1 MGGPSLSVQLER
13 GRTPHFPGETV
24 KGRVILDWKK
34 GGPVKYVRLRCVGAV
49 QLTGKAKPD
58 LAELVRTLDATE
70 RTRLLMYYEDIIW
83 GKRADT
89 NTLGENIFDVATMPS
104 GKQIFPFQFPLV
116 RKDPG
121 MELVLPSSFQNWKIA
136 IVYFVHVEIVRPWP
150 RKDYSSFY
158 PFHVACIN
166 DTNDTLYNL
175 PQTITRGI
183 DVGLL
188 GLFLKGTIEARV
200 SIPRKAYCKGDTIP
214 IRLEINHMGNVKHVT
229 GVHISLVRFIRWRY
243 PTRGMGYA
251 VDPFIPHSTFSPAK
265 IARIRHVY
273 EPLDIAPGDV
283 DVDLTVDYFIDPI
296 RRERGAKKKDTKKD
310 TLNPDTPFALHY
322 SDDFPW
328 SSLGRDDDV
337 VRVSYEL
344 QVQLRIGR
352 SDTRSTNKG
361 VDDDTASLEHL
372 PNGKPDEMVSSDE
385 EKRKVDHV
393 VKSLADGM
401 LSGGRKCLEFSFPI
415 VIGTIPLKETLTEPP
430 RRPSTRS
437 TIRTNRS
444 RSTSVPRRPRR
455 NTVSGGSDRISLSS
469 RPSTQTSSISTE
481 SRPRTSSDTQGQLS
495 IKTQRHNI
503 SSPLPPRLPTAPSA
517 SNPALHLLPPR
528 PIPRSLAPSSPSLDH
543 IMSASSDTSNV
554 SIPGICAHCS
564 SHVRTTSNGSI
575 RSCSGESTSPSTP
588 SPSAPPAHL
597 VFTPPP
603 DKNAYALAAEQ
614 SSVQPT
620 GSAYQNPTASS
631 SAVHR
636 DAPTNGT
643 RGVDAIDEQWLP
655 VEPPPPYSEYS

>member
-1 MGGPSLSVQLER
+1 MGGPRLSVQLER
-13 GRTPHFPGETV
+13 GRTPHFAGEIM
-24 KGRVILDWKK
+24 KGRVILDWQK

-58 LAELVRTLDATE
+58 LAEIIRTLDAAE
-70 RTRLLMYYEDIIW
+70 RTRLLMYYEKIIW
-83 GKRADT
+83 GKRANT

-104 GKQIFPFQFPLV
+104 GKQIFPFEFPLV

-158 PFHVACIN
+158 PFHVACLN
-166 DTNDTLYNL
+166 DTNDPLYHQ
-175 PQTITRGI
+175 PQAITRGI

-229 GVHISLVRFIRWRY
+229 GVHISLVRYIRWRY

-265 IARIRHVY
+265 VARIRHVY

-296 RRERGAKKKDTKKD
+296 RRERGTKKKA
-310 TLNPDTPFALHY
+310 TLNPDTPLALHY

-352 SDTRSTNKG
+352 SDARSMNKS

-372 PNGKPDEMVSSDE
+372 PNGKSDEMGSSDE

-401 LSGGRKCLEFSFPI
+401 LSGGRKSLEFSFPI
-415 VIGTIPLKETLTEPP
+415 VIGTIPLRETLAEPP

-437 TIRTNRS
+437 TVRTNRS
-444 RSTSVPRRPRR
+444 RSTSVPRRRRR
-455 NTVSGGSDRISLSS
+455 NTISGGSDRMSLSS
-469 RPSTQTSSISTE
+469 RPSTQNSSTSTE
-481 SRPRTSSDTQGQLS
+481 SRPRASSEIKGQLS
-495 IKTQRHNI
+495 IKTQRQNT
-503 SSPLPPRLPTAPSA
+503 SSPLPSRHPSSA
-517 SNPALHLLPPR
+517 SASSSALHLLPPR
-528 PIPRSLAPSSPSLDH
+528 PIPRSFAPTSPSLDN
-543 IMSASSDTSNV
+543 IMSASTDTSNV
-554 SIPGICAHCS
+554 SSPSICAHCS
-564 SHVRTTSNGSI
+564 SHMRTTSNGSI

-597 VFTPPP
+597 VLTPPP

-614 SSVQPT
+614 SSVRST
-620 GSAYQNPTASS
+620 GSTYQNPTASS

-636 DAPTNGT
+636 DASTNGT
-643 RGVDAIDEQWLP
+643 RGVDAIDEPWLP